1 MRIARIVA
9 RHSHPCH
16 LSKARNLSEI
26 DPSHSGPD
34 APPAFDIEA
43 ARARYRRQMRSRP
56 MRALG
61 VFTVLIVLLSWGL
74 AVAAAYAPDV
84 ERLPGHD
91 VTVTRA
97 ACVACH
103 TRHIDNANG
112 APRVPP
118 MNHPAT
124 PTCGFCHVQGPPVT
138 SRQ

>member
-1 MRIARIVA
+1 
-9 RHSHPCH
+9 
-16 LSKARNLSEI
+16 LTQI
-26 DPSHSGPD
+26 DPPNPPPD

-61 VFTVLIVLLSWGL
+61 VFTVLVVLVSWTL
-74 AVAAAYAPDV
+74 AIAAAYAPDV

-97 ACVACH
+97 ACVNCH
-103 TRHIDNANG
+103 TRQIDNANAG
-112 APRVPP
+112 AQAPP

-124 PTCGFCHVQGPPVT
+124 PTCGFCHVQGPPPVR